1 MRGPWMK
8 PRATPSRSANWPY
21 APSISPASRTEVN
34 PRSSH
39 SLRLRTPQMAPCAD
53 DIRSEPM
60 AEMSFRLPSRCAWQ
74 SAKPGSTERSPRSM
88 IAASGAPER
97 ACAKDRTDSM
107 RPPETTIPW
116 SADQVPFC
124 TSRTRAARTNVRGSA
139 ATAAA
144 HKDNSTIALRIAA
157 LCDAGRG
164 ARLRFLAQQRRRSP
178 EPAPERADEVA
189 EVSEADG
196 VAGGGHGHAVEQH
209 AAGAVEADVAQQP
222 VRRRSDQRPEHA
234 REMEGAHAHGRRE
247 RGERVR
253 LVGMQ
258 NDPLAR
264 QLDAG
269 SVASELKLVV
279 DAMRRLRMDGRFDQL
294 RRPGIER
301 RDAAALQD
309 AIELQAEECEPVA
322 GMEHRYVRSSREP
335 ALALDLAL
343 ESVAEADRHAGIR
356 GYVFEVDGS
365 LDGAR
370 MPGERG
376 SAPEAPEA
384 LSHAQTEL
392 AGIDEIDAVVVAGFL
407 RRPSGHRPGAM
418 IEARDDDAGSLE
430 KGLQA
435 RRAHVP
441 NDSKRDQPAPAP
453 GGARNRKLTSCAR
466 GRARRGG
473 TMSVKVAA
481 LAMVIGAVPALPRD
495 QSFFVEDTFLV
506 TPSGAERIS
515 PDLPY
520 SAADLEKEIARR
532 RPK

>member
-21 APSISPASRTEVN
+21 APSISPASRTVVN

-189 EVSEADG
+189 KVSEADG
-196 VAGGGHGHAVEQH
+196 VAGGGHGLAVEQ
-209 AAGAVEADVAQQP
+209 QT
-222 VRRRSDQRPEHA
+222 
-234 REMEGAHAHGRRE
+234 
-247 RGERVR
+247 
-253 LVGMQ
+253 
-258 NDPLAR
+258 
-264 QLDAG
+264 
-269 SVASELKLVV
+269 
-279 DAMRRLRMDGRFDQL
+279 
-294 RRPGIER
+294 
-301 RDAAALQD
+301 
-309 AIELQAEECEPVA
+309 EECKPVA

-356 GYVFEVDGS
+356 GYVFEVDVS

-435 RRAHVP
+435 SRAHVP

-453 GGARNRKLTSCAR
+453 VGARNRKRTCENWLCH
-466 GRARRGG
+466 
-473 TMSVKVAA
+473 
-481 LAMVIGAVPALPRD
+481 
-495 QSFFVEDTFLV
+495 
-506 TPSGAERIS
+506 RIS
-515 PDLPY
+515 W
-520 SAADLEKEIARR
+520 KI
-532 RPK
+532 